1 MNLLLIK
8 NMKNKLL
15 AIITIIITFCITIK
29 SNASEIE
36 IIIKGKVTSQNTE
49 LSFAN
54 IYIKNYN
61 VGGRT
66 NVKGEFSIKVKS
78 NEKFISQN
86 SLNINIHYLG
96 YKNLFDTI
104 IINKNEIKNS
114 KLTIERNFNM
124 IEEPFKS
131 EETVVSATR
140 NEVSIHEAPIIVNS
154 INRKLIESTQSI
166 NLAESINFTP
176 GLRIENNCQN
186 CGFTQVRMNGLDGA
200 YSQIL
205 VNSRPIFSALT
216 GVYGLEML
224 PANMIEKIEIVRGG
238 GSSLYGGS
246 AIAGTI
252 NIITKEPIENTF
264 DISLQKSFIDSN
276 IPDNVVAINS
286 SIVSDDYSKGML
298 IYGFNR
304 NREPYDYNKDG
315 FSELTKINNT
325 TFGFDA
331 FYNFSILKK
340 LKLVTYI
347 INEERRGG
355 NKFDLAPHLTDITEQ
370 LIHKIIGVTTS
381 YEQFSED
388 LSQKFSIYSSFQ
400 TVNRNSYY
408 GGGGRILTFGDTLN
422 TKDII
427 ALNSYGLTSDYT
439 LNSGLFYSNQ
449 LLTELNMILGV
460 EYTYNNVN
468 DNIPGYQRIISQ
480 NVNTLGAYSQFDYDI
495 TDNTKILIGNRL
507 DYLKI
512 NGNYNLFLQTFKN
525 DKSILNLI
533 NRIALMQK
541 IIDDNNEK
549 LKFRVSYAEGYRG
562 PQAFD
567 EDLHLQTIGGA
578 ARFTFLDSNIVT
590 EKSKSYNLSFDYL
603 NLQEESQFNFVSEFF
618 YTNLLN
624 PFILSNQIE
633 LENGISVIT
642 KRNGSGANVFG
653 VNLEA
658 NYFSKDFITLQS
670 GFTIQNALYK
680 ENEVIWEPSTNNIDS
695 LVTTQSILRTPN
707 YYGYLNII
715 YDINE
720 LFNFTFSSVYTG
732 KMFVPKVVDI
742 NNEFTELR
750 RTKDFLEINL
760 KASYKYNIDEH
771 FRLEFSL
778 GSYNIFNQYQND
790 FDFGKNRDAGY
801 VYGPNRP
808 RTYYFGIKY
817 GIL

>member
-1 MNLLLIK
+1 MKIKILII
-8 NMKNKLL
+8 N
-15 AIITIIITFCITIK
+15 IIIVLFISHK
-29 SNASEIE
+29 LNASEIE
-36 IIIKGKVTSQNTE
+36 VIIKGKVLSQNKE

-54 IYIKNYN
+54 VYIKNYN

-66 NVKGEFSIKVKS
+66 NLKGEFSIKVKS
-78 NEKFISQN
+78 NELFLSQN
-86 SLNINIHYLG
+86 PLNINIHYLG
-96 YKNLFDTI
+96 YKNLLDTI
-104 IINKNEIKNS
+104 TINKSDFKNS
-114 KLTIERNFNM
+114 KLIIEKNYEM
-124 IEEPFKS
+124 IEESFKS

-154 INRKLIESTQSI
+154 ISRKLIESTQSI
-166 NLAESINFTP
+166 NLAESVNFTP

-252 NIITKEPIENTF
+252 NIITKDPIENTF
-264 DISLQKSFIDSN
+264 DISLQKSFIGGN
-276 IPDNVVAINS
+276 IPDNILALNT

-298 IYGFNR
+298 LYGFNR
-304 NREPYDYNKDG
+304 NREPYDFNKDG

-331 FYNFSILKK
+331 FYNFSVLKK
-340 LKLVTYI
+340 LKLATYV

-355 NKFDLAPHLTDITEQ
+355 NKFELAPHLTDISEQ

-381 YEQFSED
+381 YEQYSED
-388 LSQKFSIYSSFQ
+388 LSQKFSIYSSLQ
-400 TVNRNSYY
+400 TVDRNSYY

-422 TKDII
+422 DKDII

-439 LNSGLFYSNQ
+439 LNTGLFYSNQ
-449 LLTELNMILGV
+449 LLTELNMILGF
-460 EYTYNNVN
+460 EYTYNNVD
-468 DNIPGYQRIISQ
+468 DNILGYQRIISQ
-480 NVNTLGAYSQFDYDI
+480 NVNTIGAYSQFDYDI
-495 TDNTKILIGNRL
+495 TNNTKILIGNRL

-512 NGNYNLFLQTFKN
+512 NGNYNLFLQSFQN
-525 DKSILNLI
+525 NKSITNLI

-541 IIDDNNEK
+541 ITDDNDEK
-549 LKFRVSYAEGYRG
+549 IKLRLSYAEGYRG

-642 KRNGSGANVFG
+642 KRNGSGADVFG

-658 NYFSKDFITLQS
+658 NYFSKDFLTVQS

-680 ENEVIWEPSTNNIDS
+680 ENEVIWEPFGNNNDS
-695 LVTTQSILRTPN
+695 LVTTKSILRTPN
-707 YYGYLNII
+707 YYGFLNVI
-715 YDINE
+715 YDMSE
-720 LFNFTFSSVYTG
+720 LFNFTVSTVYTG
-732 KMFVPKVVDI
+732 QMIVPKVEDI
-742 NNEFTELR
+742 DNEFTELR
-750 RTKDFLEINL
+750 KTKDFLEINL
-760 KASYKYNIDEH
+760 KASYKYNIDDH

-778 GSYNIFNQYQND
+778 GAYNMFNQYQND

-808 RTYYFGIKY
+808 RTYYFSIKY